1 MNVIIADSIAAMN
14 GKRKGEIKM
23 AFCRYCGKQLKNG
36 EKCNCEQSKK
46 REIEFAKEQEQ
57 LRKQYY
63 MQKQKEQNQKINNQG
78 GVPGQQP
85 IRGNYPGGVSGQQP
99 INGNY
104 PGGVPGQQ
112 PINGNH
118 LGGVSGQQP
127 IRGNYPGGVSGQQP
141 INGNY
146 PGEVPGQQPIR
157 GNYPG
162 GASGQQP
169 IRGNYPGGYPG
180 QQPINGNYPGG
191 APGQQPINGDYPGQ
205 QPINGGYSG
214 WNQVPQPNGNQGN
227 ISQMASGIGK
237 RILSTAVDI
246 FRSPLNAVKNL
257 GNSNS
262 IAESLIISGISMFV
276 LLIELLIACAI
287 IGANLE
293 DQIFGSVFQDMLNS
307 VMKYAI
313 LILIGMFL
321 WGLLVAGVMFVVSK
335 YLFHENIT
343 FIQTYAVIAVKT
355 LAGVILFTAYVIFFI
370 AMMYVAKIFNSD
382 IGAIIMLIV
391 MLLVIPIVMFTN
403 FIFLYG
409 YFEVLER
416 EPSVKLYEILVMHIV
431 LFIISLIVGKILG
444 YFIQQAISDSLSGI
458 GGWLLSGLFS

>member
-1 MNVIIADSIAAMN
+1 MNVIVADSIAGMN

-63 MQKQKEQNQKINNQG
+63 MQKQKEQNRKINNQ
-78 GVPGQQP
+78 
-85 IRGNYPGGVSGQQP
+85 
-99 INGNY
+99 
-104 PGGVPGQQ
+104 GGVPGQQ

-146 PGEVPGQQPIR
+146 PGEVPGQQQIN
-157 GNYPG
+157 GN
-162 GASGQQP
+162 
-169 IRGNYPGGYPG
+169 YPG
-180 QQPINGNYPGG
+180 QQPINGC
-191 APGQQPINGDYPGQ
+191 
-205 QPINGGYSG
+205 YSG

-237 RILSTAVDI
+237 RILSTAVDT

-355 LAGVILFTAYVIFFI
+355 LAGVILFTAYIIFFI
-370 AMMYVAKIFNSD
+370 AMMYVVKIFNSD

-431 LFIISLIVGKILG
+431 LFIVSLIVGRILG
-444 YFIQQAISDSLSGI
+444 YFIQQAISDSISGI

>member
-1 MNVIIADSIAAMN
+1 MAAMN

-63 MQKQKEQNQKINNQG
+63 MQKQKEQNQKINNHG
-78 GVPGQQP
+78 GIPGQQP
-85 IRGNYPGGVSGQQP
+85 NGNYTGGAPGQQS

-104 PGGVPGQQ
+104 PGGIPGQQ
-112 PINGNH
+112 P
-118 LGGVSGQQP
+118 
-127 IRGNYPGGVSGQQP
+127 
-141 INGNY
+141 NGNY
-146 PGEVPGQQPIR
+146 T
-157 GNYPG
+157 
-162 GASGQQP
+162 
-169 IRGNYPGGYPG
+169 
-180 QQPINGNYPGG
+180 GG
-191 APGQQPINGDYPGQ
+191 APGQQPINGC
-205 QPINGGYSG
+205 YSG

-227 ISQMASGIGK
+227 ISQMVSGIGK
-237 RILSTAVDI
+237 RILSTAVDT

-293 DQIFGSVFQDMLNS
+293 DQIFGSVFQNMLNS

-370 AMMYVAKIFNSD
+370 AMMYVVKIFNSD

-431 LFIISLIVGKILG
+431 LFIVSLIVGRILG
-444 YFIQQAISDSLSGI
+444 YFIQQAISDSISGI

>member
-1 MNVIIADSIAAMN
+1 MAAMN

-85 IRGNYPGGVSGQQP
+85 I
-99 INGNY
+99 NGC
-104 PGGVPGQQ
+104 
-112 PINGNH
+112 
-118 LGGVSGQQP
+118 
-127 IRGNYPGGVSGQQP
+127 
-141 INGNY
+141 
-146 PGEVPGQQPIR
+146 
-157 GNYPG
+157 
-162 GASGQQP
+162 
-169 IRGNYPGGYPG
+169 
-180 QQPINGNYPGG
+180 
-191 APGQQPINGDYPGQ
+191 
-205 QPINGGYSG
+205 YSG

-370 AMMYVAKIFNSD
+370 AMMYVVKIFNSD

-391 MLLVIPIVMFTN
+391 TLLVIPIFMFTN

-409 YFEVLER
+409 YYEILER
-416 EPSVKLYEILVMHIV
+416 EPSVKLYEILVMHIA
-431 LFIISLIVGKILG
+431 LFIVSLIVGKILG
-444 YFIQQAISDSLSGI
+444 YFIQQAISDSISGI
-458 GGWLLSGLFS
+458 GGWLLRGLFS

>member
-1 MNVIIADSIAAMN
+1 MNVIVADSIAGMN

-63 MQKQKEQNQKINNQG
+63 MQKQKEQNRKINNQ
-78 GVPGQQP
+78 
-85 IRGNYPGGVSGQQP
+85 
-99 INGNY
+99 
-104 PGGVPGQQ
+104 GGVPGQQ

-127 IRGNYPGGVSGQQP
+127 IRGNYPGGVSGQQQ

-162 GASGQQP
+162 GAPGQQP
-169 IRGNYPGGYPG
+169 NGNYPGGYPG
-180 QQPINGNYPGG
+180 QQ
-191 APGQQPINGDYPGQ
+191 QINGDYPGQ
-205 QPINGGYSG
+205 QPINGCYSG

-370 AMMYVAKIFNSD
+370 AMMYVVKIFNSD

-431 LFIISLIVGKILG
+431 LFIVSLIVGRILG
-444 YFIQQAISDSLSGI
+444 YFIQQAISDSISGI

>member
-1 MNVIIADSIAAMN
+1 MAGMN
-14 GKRKGEIKM
+14 GKQKGEIKM

-63 MQKQKEQNQKINNQG
+63 MQKQKEQNQKINN
-78 GVPGQQP
+78 
-85 IRGNYPGGVSGQQP
+85 
-99 INGNY
+99 

-118 LGGVSGQQP
+118 LGGVPGQQPIRGNYPGGVSGQQP

-141 INGNY
+141 INRNY
-146 PGEVPGQQPIR
+146 PGEVPGQQPNGNYPGGAPGQQPIR

-162 GASGQQP
+162 GAPGQQQINGDYP
-169 IRGNYPGGYPG
+169 GGYPGQQQINGDYPGGYPG
-180 QQPINGNYPGG
+180 QQPINGC
-191 APGQQPINGDYPGQ
+191 
-205 QPINGGYSG
+205 YSG

-355 LAGVILFTAYVIFFI
+355 LAGVILFTAYIIFFI

-431 LFIISLIVGKILG
+431 FFIVSLIVGKILG
-444 YFIQQAISDSLSGI
+444 YFIQQAISDSISGI

>member
-1 MNVIIADSIAAMN
+1 MAAMN

-63 MQKQKEQNQKINNQG
+63 MQKQKEQNRKINNQ
-78 GVPGQQP
+78 
-85 IRGNYPGGVSGQQP
+85 
-99 INGNY
+99 
-104 PGGVPGQQ
+104 GGVPGQQ

-127 IRGNYPGGVSGQQP
+127 IRGNYPGGVSGQQQ

-162 GASGQQP
+162 GAPGQQP
-169 IRGNYPGGYPG
+169 NGNYPGGYPG
-180 QQPINGNYPGG
+180 QQ
-191 APGQQPINGDYPGQ
+191 QINGDYPGQ
-205 QPINGGYSG
+205 QPINGCYSG

-355 LAGVILFTAYVIFFI
+355 LAGVILFTAYIIFFI

-431 LFIISLIVGKILG
+431 LFIVSLIVGKILG
-444 YFIQQAISDSLSGI
+444 YFIQQAISDSISGI

>member
-1 MNVIIADSIAAMN
+1 MAAMN

-85 IRGNYPGGVSGQQP
+85 INGNHLGGVSGQKTIRGNYPGGVSGQQP

-104 PGGVPGQQ
+104 PGGAPGQQ
-112 PINGNH
+112 PN
-118 LGGVSGQQP
+118 
-127 IRGNYPGGVSGQQP
+127 
-141 INGNY
+141 
-146 PGEVPGQQPIR
+146 
-157 GNYPG
+157 
-162 GASGQQP
+162 
-169 IRGNYPGGYPG
+169 GNYPGGYPG
-180 QQPINGNYPGG
+180 QQPINGC
-191 APGQQPINGDYPGQ
+191 
-205 QPINGGYSG
+205 YSG

-237 RILSTAVDI
+237 RILSTAVDT

-370 AMMYVAKIFNSD
+370 AMMYVVKIFNSD

-431 LFIISLIVGKILG
+431 LFIVSLIVGRILG

>member
-1 MNVIIADSIAAMN
+1 MAAMN

-85 IRGNYPGGVSGQQP
+85 INGNHLGGVPGQQPIRGNYQGGVSGQQP

-104 PGGVPGQQ
+104 
-112 PINGNH
+112 
-118 LGGVSGQQP
+118 L
-127 IRGNYPGGVSGQQP
+127 
-141 INGNY
+141 
-146 PGEVPGQQPIR
+146 GEVPGQQPIR

-162 GASGQQP
+162 GAPGQQP
-169 IRGNYPGGYPG
+169 IRGNYPGGAPGQQPNGNYPG
-180 QQPINGNYPGG
+180 QQPINGC
-191 APGQQPINGDYPGQ
+191 
-205 QPINGGYSG
+205 YSG

-237 RILSTAVDI
+237 RILSTAVDT

-370 AMMYVAKIFNSD
+370 AMMYVVKIFNSD

-431 LFIISLIVGKILG
+431 LFIVSLIVGRILG
-444 YFIQQAISDSLSGI
+444 YFIQQAISDSISGI

>member
-1 MNVIIADSIAAMN
+1 MAGMN

-63 MQKQKEQNQKINNQG
+63 MQKQKEQNQKINN
-78 GVPGQQP
+78 
-85 IRGNYPGGVSGQQP
+85 PGGVT
-99 INGNY
+99 
-104 PGGVPGQQ
+104 GQQ

-169 IRGNYPGGYPG
+169 IRGNYPG
-180 QQPINGNYPGG
+180 
-191 APGQQPINGDYPGQ
+191 QQPINGDYPGGYLGQ

-355 LAGVILFTAYVIFFI
+355 LAGVILFTAYIIFFI
-370 AMMYVAKIFNSD
+370 AMMYVVKIFNSD

-416 EPSVKLYEILVMHIV
+416 EPSVKLYEILVMHIA
-431 LFIISLIVGKILG
+431 LFIVSLIVGKILG
-444 YFIQQAISDSLSGI
+444 YFIQQAISDSISGI
-458 GGWLLSGLFS
+458 GGWLLRGLFS

>member
-1 MNVIIADSIAAMN
+1 MAAMN

-63 MQKQKEQNQKINNQG
+63 MQKQKEQNRKINNQ
-78 GVPGQQP
+78 
-85 IRGNYPGGVSGQQP
+85 
-99 INGNY
+99 
-104 PGGVPGQQ
+104 GGVPGQQ

-146 PGEVPGQQPIR
+146 PGEVPGQQQIN

-162 GASGQQP
+162 EVPGQQP
-169 IRGNYPGGYPG
+169 IR
-180 QQPINGNYPGG
+180 GNYPGG
-191 APGQQPINGDYPGQ
+191 APGQQPIRGNYPGGAPGQQQNGNYPGGYPGQQQINGDYPGQ
-205 QPINGGYSG
+205 QPINGCYSG

-237 RILSTAVDI
+237 RILSTAVDT

-355 LAGVILFTAYVIFFI
+355 LAGVILFTAYIIFFI
-370 AMMYVAKIFNSD
+370 AMMYVVKIFNSD

-431 LFIISLIVGKILG
+431 LFIVSLIVGRILG
-444 YFIQQAISDSLSGI
+444 YFIQQAISDSISGI

>member
-1 MNVIIADSIAAMN
+1 MNVIIADRMAAMN

-85 IRGNYPGGVSGQQP
+85 IRGNYPGGVS
-99 INGNY
+99 
-104 PGGVPGQQ
+104 
-112 PINGNH
+112 
-118 LGGVSGQQP
+118 
-127 IRGNYPGGVSGQQP
+127 
-141 INGNY
+141 
-146 PGEVPGQQPIR
+146 
-157 GNYPG
+157 
-162 GASGQQP
+162 
-169 IRGNYPGGYPG
+169 G

-355 LAGVILFTAYVIFFI
+355 LAGVILFTAYIIFFI

-431 LFIISLIVGKILG
+431 LFIVSLIVGKILG

>member
-1 MNVIIADSIAAMN
+1 MAAMN

-85 IRGNYPGGVSGQQP
+85 IRGNYPG
-99 INGNY
+99 
-104 PGGVPGQQ
+104 
-112 PINGNH
+112 
-118 LGGVSGQQP
+118 
-127 IRGNYPGGVSGQQP
+127 
-141 INGNY
+141 
-146 PGEVPGQQPIR
+146 
-157 GNYPG
+157 
-162 GASGQQP
+162 
-169 IRGNYPGGYPG
+169 

-191 APGQQPINGDYPGQ
+191 APGQQPINGDYPGGYPGQ

-444 YFIQQAISDSLSGI
+444 YFIQQAISDSISGI

>member
-1 MNVIIADSIAAMN
+1 MNVIIADRMAAMN

-85 IRGNYPGGVSGQQP
+85 I
-99 INGNY
+99 
-104 PGGVPGQQ
+104 
-112 PINGNH
+112 NGNH
-118 LGGVSGQQP
+118 LGGVSGQQQSN
-127 IRGNYPGGVSGQQP
+127 GNYPGGV
-141 INGNY
+141 
-146 PGEVPGQQPIR
+146 
-157 GNYPG
+157 
-162 GASGQQP
+162 SGQQP

-180 QQPINGNYPGG
+180 QQPINGNYPGEVPGQQPNGNYPGG
-191 APGQQPINGDYPGQ
+191 APGQQPIRGNYPGGAPGQQPNGNYPGGYPGQ

-237 RILSTAVDI
+237 RILSTAVDT

-370 AMMYVAKIFNSD
+370 AMMYVVKIFNSD

-444 YFIQQAISDSLSGI
+444 YFIQQAISDSISGI

>member
-1 MNVIIADSIAAMN
+1 MAAMN

-85 IRGNYPGGVSGQQP
+85 I
-99 INGNY
+99 
-104 PGGVPGQQ
+104 
-112 PINGNH
+112 NGNH

-162 GASGQQP
+162 GAPGQQP
-169 IRGNYPGGYPG
+169 IRGNYPGGAPG
-180 QQPINGNYPGG
+180 QQPNGNYPG
-191 APGQQPINGDYPGQ
+191 QQQINGDYPGQ
-205 QPINGGYSG
+205 QPINGCYSG

-227 ISQMASGIGK
+227 ISKMASGIGK

-355 LAGVILFTAYVIFFI
+355 LAGVILFTAYIIFFI

-431 LFIISLIVGKILG
+431 LFIVSLIVGKILG

>member
-1 MNVIIADSIAAMN
+1 MAAMN

-85 IRGNYPGGVSGQQP
+85 INGNHLGGVPGQQPIRGNYQGGVSGQQP

-104 PGGVPGQQ
+104 LGEVPE
-112 PINGNH
+112 
-118 LGGVSGQQP
+118 QQP
-127 IRGNYPGGVSGQQP
+127 IRGNYPGGA
-141 INGNY
+141 
-146 PGEVPGQQPIR
+146 PGQQPIR

-162 GASGQQP
+162 GAPGQQP
-169 IRGNYPGGYPG
+169 NGNYPGGY
-180 QQPINGNYPGG
+180 
-191 APGQQPINGDYPGQ
+191 PGQQPINGDYPGQ
-205 QPINGGYSG
+205 QPINGCYSG

-237 RILSTAVDI
+237 RILSTAVDT

-370 AMMYVAKIFNSD
+370 AMMYVVKIFNSD

-431 LFIISLIVGKILG
+431 LFIVSLIVGRILG
-444 YFIQQAISDSLSGI
+444 YFIQQAISDSISGI

>member
-1 MNVIIADSIAAMN
+1 MAAMN

-63 MQKQKEQNQKINNQG
+63 MQKQKEQNRKINNQ
-78 GVPGQQP
+78 
-85 IRGNYPGGVSGQQP
+85 
-99 INGNY
+99 
-104 PGGVPGQQ
+104 GGVPGQQ

-162 GASGQQP
+162 GAPGQQP
-169 IRGNYPGGYPG
+169 INGNYPGEVPGQQPNGNYPGGVSG

-191 APGQQPINGDYPGQ
+191 APGQQPINGNYPGGYPGQ

-237 RILSTAVDI
+237 RILSTAVDT

-370 AMMYVAKIFNSD
+370 AMMYVVKIFNSD

-444 YFIQQAISDSLSGI
+444 YFIQQAISDSISGI

>member
-1 MNVIIADSIAAMN
+1 MAAMN

-78 GVPGQQP
+78 GV
-85 IRGNYPGGVSGQQP
+85 
-99 INGNY
+99 
-104 PGGVPGQQ
+104 
-112 PINGNH
+112 
-118 LGGVSGQQP
+118 SGQQP
-127 IRGNYPGGVSGQQP
+127 IRGNNQGEVPGQQP
-141 INGNY
+141 IRGNY

-162 GASGQQP
+162 GAPGQQP
-169 IRGNYPGGYPG
+169 IRGNYPGGAPG
-180 QQPINGNYPGG
+180 QQPNGNYPGG
-191 APGQQPINGDYPGQ
+191 YPGQQQINGDYPGQ
-205 QPINGGYSG
+205 QPINGCYSG

-355 LAGVILFTAYVIFFI
+355 LAGVILFTAYIIFFI

-431 LFIISLIVGKILG
+431 LFIVSLIVGKILG
-444 YFIQQAISDSLSGI
+444 YFIQQAISDSISGI

>member
-1 MNVIIADSIAAMN
+1 MAAMN

-85 IRGNYPGGVSGQQP
+85 I
-99 INGNY
+99 
-104 PGGVPGQQ
+104 
-112 PINGNH
+112 NGNH

-141 INGNY
+141 IS
-146 PGEVPGQQPIR
+146 

-162 GASGQQP
+162 GAPGQQP
-169 IRGNYPGGYPG
+169 NGNYPGGYPG
-180 QQPINGNYPGG
+180 QQPINGC
-191 APGQQPINGDYPGQ
+191 
-205 QPINGGYSG
+205 YSG

-237 RILSTAVDI
+237 RILSTAVDT

-370 AMMYVAKIFNSD
+370 AMMYVVKIFNSD

-431 LFIISLIVGKILG
+431 LFIVSLIVGRILG

>member
-1 MNVIIADSIAAMN
+1 MNVIVADSIAGMN

-85 IRGNYPGGVSGQQP
+85 INGNHLGGELGQQP
-99 INGNY
+99 IRGNY
-104 PGGVPGQQ
+104 Q
-112 PINGNH
+112 
-118 LGGVSGQQP
+118 GGVSGQQP
-127 IRGNYPGGVSGQQP
+127 IRGNYPG
-141 INGNY
+141 
-146 PGEVPGQQPIR
+146 EVPGQQPINR
-157 GNYPG
+157 NHPG
-162 GASGQQP
+162 GV
-169 IRGNYPGGYPG
+169 
-180 QQPINGNYPGG
+180 
-191 APGQQPINGDYPGQ
+191 PGQ

-214 WNQVPQPNGNQGN
+214 WNQLPQPNGNQGN

-355 LAGVILFTAYVIFFI
+355 LAGVILFTAYVIFFL
-370 AMMYVAKIFNSD
+370 AMMYVVKIFNSD

-444 YFIQQAISDSLSGI
+444 YFIQQAISDSISGI

>member
-1 MNVIIADSIAAMN
+1 MAAMN

-63 MQKQKEQNQKINNQG
+63 MQKQKEQNRKINNQG

-85 IRGNYPGGVSGQQP
+85 IRGNYPGQQP

-104 PGGVPGQQ
+104 QGGVPGQQ

-162 GASGQQP
+162 
-169 IRGNYPGGYPG
+169 

-191 APGQQPINGDYPGQ
+191 APGQQPINGDYPGGYPGQ

>member
-1 MNVIIADSIAAMN
+1 MAAMN

-63 MQKQKEQNQKINNQG
+63 MQKQKEQNRKINNQ
-78 GVPGQQP
+78 
-85 IRGNYPGGVSGQQP
+85 
-99 INGNY
+99 
-104 PGGVPGQQ
+104 GGVPGQQ

-162 GASGQQP
+162 GAPGQQP
-169 IRGNYPGGYPG
+169 NGNYPGGYPG
-180 QQPINGNYPGG
+180 QQ
-191 APGQQPINGDYPGQ
+191 QINGDYPGQ
-205 QPINGGYSG
+205 QPINGCYSG

-237 RILSTAVDI
+237 RILSTAVDT

-370 AMMYVAKIFNSD
+370 AMMYVVKIFNSD

-431 LFIISLIVGKILG
+431 LFIVSLIVGRILG

>member
-1 MNVIIADSIAAMN
+1 MAAMN

-78 GVPGQQP
+78 GVSGQQPIRGNNQGGVSGQQPIRGNYPGEVPGQQP
-85 IRGNYPGGVSGQQP
+85 IRGNYP
-99 INGNY
+99 
-104 PGGVPGQQ
+104 
-112 PINGNH
+112 
-118 LGGVSGQQP
+118 GGVSGQQP
-127 IRGNYPGGVSGQQP
+127 IRGNYPGGVSGQQS
-141 INGNY
+141 
-146 PGEVPGQQPIR
+146 IR
-157 GNYPG
+157 
-162 GASGQQP
+162 
-169 IRGNYPGGYPG
+169 
-180 QQPINGNYPGG
+180 GNYPGG

-205 QPINGGYSG
+205 QPINGGYSS

-355 LAGVILFTAYVIFFI
+355 LAGVILFTAYIIFFI

-431 LFIISLIVGKILG
+431 LFIVSLIVGKILG
-444 YFIQQAISDSLSGI
+444 YFIQQAISDSISGI

>member
-1 MNVIIADSIAAMN
+1 MAAMN

-78 GVPGQQP
+78 GVSGQQP
-85 IRGNYPGGVSGQQP
+85 IRGNNQ
-99 INGNY
+99 
-104 PGGVPGQQ
+104 
-112 PINGNH
+112 
-118 LGGVSGQQP
+118 GGVSGQQP
-127 IRGNYPGGVSGQQP
+127 IRGNYPGEVPGQQP
-141 INGNY
+141 IRGNY

-162 GASGQQP
+162 GAPGQQP
-169 IRGNYPGGYPG
+169 IRGNYPGGAPG
-180 QQPINGNYPGG
+180 QQPNGNYPGG
-191 APGQQPINGDYPGQ
+191 YPGQQQINGDYPGQ
-205 QPINGGYSG
+205 QPINGCYSG

-355 LAGVILFTAYVIFFI
+355 LAGVILFTAYIIFFI

-431 LFIISLIVGKILG
+431 LFIVSLIVGKILG
-444 YFIQQAISDSLSGI
+444 YFIQQAISDSISGI

>member
-1 MNVIIADSIAAMN
+1 MAAMN

-46 REIEFAKEQEQ
+46 REIEFVKEQEQ

-63 MQKQKEQNQKINNQG
+63 MQKQKEQNRKINNQ
-78 GVPGQQP
+78 
-85 IRGNYPGGVSGQQP
+85 
-99 INGNY
+99 
-104 PGGVPGQQ
+104 GGVPGQQ

-162 GASGQQP
+162 GVSGQQPINGNYPGEVPGQQPIRGNYPGGASGQQP
-169 IRGNYPGGYPG
+169 IRGNYPG
-180 QQPINGNYPGG
+180 QQPINGC
-191 APGQQPINGDYPGQ
+191 
-205 QPINGGYSG
+205 YSG

-237 RILSTAVDI
+237 RILSTAVDT

-370 AMMYVAKIFNSD
+370 AMMYVVKIFNSD

-444 YFIQQAISDSLSGI
+444 YFIQQAISDSISGI

>member
-1 MNVIIADSIAAMN
+1 VNVIIADSMAAMN

-85 IRGNYPGGVSGQQP
+85 I
-99 INGNY
+99 
-104 PGGVPGQQ
+104 
-112 PINGNH
+112 NGNH

-162 GASGQQP
+162 GAPGQQP
-169 IRGNYPGGYPG
+169 IRGNYPGGAPG
-180 QQPINGNYPGG
+180 QQPNGNYPGG
-191 APGQQPINGDYPGQ
+191 YPGQQQINGDYPGQ
-205 QPINGGYSG
+205 QPINGCYSG

-237 RILSTAVDI
+237 RILSTAVDT

-370 AMMYVAKIFNSD
+370 AMMYVVKIFNSD

-431 LFIISLIVGKILG
+431 LFIVSLIVGRILG

>member
-1 MNVIIADSIAAMN
+1 MAGMN

-63 MQKQKEQNQKINNQG
+63 MQKQKEQNQKINNPGGAPGQQPISGNHLG

-104 PGGVPGQQ
+104 PG
-112 PINGNH
+112 
-118 LGGVSGQQP
+118 
-127 IRGNYPGGVSGQQP
+127 
-141 INGNY
+141 
-146 PGEVPGQQPIR
+146 EAPGQQPIR

-162 GASGQQP
+162 GA
-169 IRGNYPGGYPG
+169 PG
-180 QQPINGNYPGG
+180 QQPNGNYPGG
-191 APGQQPINGDYPGQ
+191 YPGQ

-237 RILSTAVDI
+237 RILSTAVDT

-370 AMMYVAKIFNSD
+370 AMMYVVKIFNSD

-444 YFIQQAISDSLSGI
+444 YFIQQAISDSISGI
-458 GGWLLSGLFS
+458 GGWLLRGLFS

>member
-1 MNVIIADSIAAMN
+1 MAAMN

-104 PGGVPGQQ
+104 PG
-112 PINGNH
+112 
-118 LGGVSGQQP
+118 
-127 IRGNYPGGVSGQQP
+127 
-141 INGNY
+141 
-146 PGEVPGQQPIR
+146 EVPGQQPIR
-157 GNYPG
+157 GN
-162 GASGQQP
+162 
-169 IRGNYPGGYPG
+169 YPG

-191 APGQQPINGDYPGQ
+191 APGQQPINGDYPGGYPGQ

-444 YFIQQAISDSLSGI
+444 YFIQQAISDSISGI

>member
-1 MNVIIADSIAAMN
+1 M
-14 GKRKGEIKM
+14 
-23 AFCRYCGKQLKNG
+23 
-36 EKCNCEQSKK
+36 
-46 REIEFAKEQEQ
+46 
-57 LRKQYY
+57 
-63 MQKQKEQNQKINNQG
+63 
-78 GVPGQQP
+78 
-85 IRGNYPGGVSGQQP
+85 
-99 INGNY
+99 
-104 PGGVPGQQ
+104 
-112 PINGNH
+112 
-118 LGGVSGQQP
+118 
-127 IRGNYPGGVSGQQP
+127 
-141 INGNY
+141 
-146 PGEVPGQQPIR
+146 
-157 GNYPG
+157 
-162 GASGQQP
+162 
-169 IRGNYPGGYPG
+169 
-180 QQPINGNYPGG
+180 
-191 APGQQPINGDYPGQ
+191 
-205 QPINGGYSG
+205 
-214 WNQVPQPNGNQGN
+214 PQPNGNQGN

-355 LAGVILFTAYVIFFI
+355 LAGVILFTAYIIFFI

-391 MLLVIPIVMFTN
+391 MLIVIPIVMFTN

-431 LFIISLIVGKILG
+431 LFIVSLIVGKILG
-444 YFIQQAISDSLSGI
+444 YFIQQAISDSISGI

>member
-1 MNVIIADSIAAMN
+1 MAAMN

-78 GVPGQQP
+78 GVP
-85 IRGNYPGGVSGQQP
+85 
-99 INGNY
+99 
-104 PGGVPGQQ
+104 
-112 PINGNH
+112 
-118 LGGVSGQQP
+118 GQQP

>member
-1 MNVIIADSIAAMN
+1 MAAMN

-85 IRGNYPGGVSGQQP
+85 I
-99 INGNY
+99 
-104 PGGVPGQQ
+104 
-112 PINGNH
+112 NGNH

-146 PGEVPGQQPIR
+146 PGGAPGQQP
-157 GNYPG
+157 N
-162 GASGQQP
+162 
-169 IRGNYPGGYPG
+169 GNYPGGYPG
-180 QQPINGNYPGG
+180 QQPINGC
-191 APGQQPINGDYPGQ
+191 
-205 QPINGGYSG
+205 YSG

-237 RILSTAVDI
+237 RILSTAVDT

-370 AMMYVAKIFNSD
+370 AMMYVVKIFNSD

-431 LFIISLIVGKILG
+431 LFIVSLIVGRILG

>member
-1 MNVIIADSIAAMN
+1 MNVIVADSIAGMN

-63 MQKQKEQNQKINNQG
+63 MQKQKEQNRKINNQ
-78 GVPGQQP
+78 
-85 IRGNYPGGVSGQQP
+85 
-99 INGNY
+99 
-104 PGGVPGQQ
+104 GGVPGQQ

-162 GASGQQP
+162 GAPGQQP
-169 IRGNYPGGYPG
+169 IRGNYPGGAPG
-180 QQPINGNYPGG
+180 QQPNGNYPG
-191 APGQQPINGDYPGQ
+191 QQQINGDYPGQ
-205 QPINGGYSG
+205 QPINGCYSG

-431 LFIISLIVGKILG
+431 LFIVSLIVGRILG
-444 YFIQQAISDSLSGI
+444 YFIQQAISDSISGI

>member
-1 MNVIIADSIAAMN
+1 MAAMN

-85 IRGNYPGGVSGQQP
+85 IRGNYPG
-99 INGNY
+99 
-104 PGGVPGQQ
+104 
-112 PINGNH
+112 
-118 LGGVSGQQP
+118 
-127 IRGNYPGGVSGQQP
+127 
-141 INGNY
+141 
-146 PGEVPGQQPIR
+146 EVPGQQSIR
-157 GNYPG
+157 GN
-162 GASGQQP
+162 
-169 IRGNYPGGYPG
+169 YPG
-180 QQPINGNYPGG
+180 QQPINGNYQGG
-191 APGQQPINGDYPGQ
+191 APGQQPINGDYPGGYPGQ

-355 LAGVILFTAYVIFFI
+355 LAGVILFTAYIIFFI

-431 LFIISLIVGKILG
+431 LFIVSLIVGKILG
-444 YFIQQAISDSLSGI
+444 YFIQQAISDSISGI

>member
-1 MNVIIADSIAAMN
+1 MAAMN

-85 IRGNYPGGVSGQQP
+85 IRGNYPGGAPGQQP

-127 IRGNYPGGVSGQQP
+127 IRGNYPGEVPGQQP

-355 LAGVILFTAYVIFFI
+355 LAGVILFTAYIIFFI

-431 LFIISLIVGKILG
+431 LFIVSLIVGKILG

>member
-1 MNVIIADSIAAMN
+1 MAAMN

-63 MQKQKEQNQKINNQG
+63 MQKQKEQNRKINNQG
-78 GVPGQQP
+78 GVPGQQ
-85 IRGNYPGGVSGQQP
+85 Q
-99 INGNY
+99 
-104 PGGVPGQQ
+104 
-112 PINGNH
+112 INGNH

-162 GASGQQP
+162 GAPGQQP
-169 IRGNYPGGYPG
+169 IRGNYPGGAPG
-180 QQPINGNYPGG
+180 QQPNGNYPGG
-191 APGQQPINGDYPGQ
+191 YPGQQQINGDYPGQ
-205 QPINGGYSG
+205 QPINGCYSG

-237 RILSTAVDI
+237 RILSTAVDT

-370 AMMYVAKIFNSD
+370 AMMYVVKIFNSD

-431 LFIISLIVGKILG
+431 LFIVSLIVGKILG

>member
-1 MNVIIADSIAAMN
+1 MNVIVADSIAGMN

-63 MQKQKEQNQKINNQG
+63 MQKQKEQNRKINNQ
-78 GVPGQQP
+78 
-85 IRGNYPGGVSGQQP
+85 
-99 INGNY
+99 
-104 PGGVPGQQ
+104 GGVPGQQ

-146 PGEVPGQQPIR
+146 PGEVPGQQPIN

-162 GASGQQP
+162 EVPGQQP
-169 IRGNYPGGYPG
+169 IR
-180 QQPINGNYPGG
+180 GNYPGG
-191 APGQQPINGDYPGQ
+191 APGQQPIRGNYPGGAPGQQPNGNYPGGYPGQQQINGDYPGQ
-205 QPINGGYSG
+205 QPINGCYSG

-237 RILSTAVDI
+237 RILSTAVDT

-355 LAGVILFTAYVIFFI
+355 LAGVILFTAYIIFFI
-370 AMMYVAKIFNSD
+370 AMMYVVKIFNSD

-431 LFIISLIVGKILG
+431 LFIVSLIVGRILG
-444 YFIQQAISDSLSGI
+444 YFIQQAISDSISGI

>member
-1 MNVIIADSIAAMN
+1 MAAMN

-63 MQKQKEQNQKINNQG
+63 MQKQKEQNRKINNQG
-78 GVPGQQP
+78 GVPGQQ
-85 IRGNYPGGVSGQQP
+85 Q
-99 INGNY
+99 
-104 PGGVPGQQ
+104 
-112 PINGNH
+112 INGNH

-141 INGNY
+141 NGNY

-162 GASGQQP
+162 GAPGQQP
-169 IRGNYPGGYPG
+169 IRGNYPGGAPG
-180 QQPINGNYPGG
+180 QQPNGNYPGG
-191 APGQQPINGDYPGQ
+191 YPGQQQINGDYPGQ
-205 QPINGGYSG
+205 QPINGCYSG

-237 RILSTAVDI
+237 RILSTAVDT

-370 AMMYVAKIFNSD
+370 AMMYVVKIFNSD

-431 LFIISLIVGKILG
+431 LFIVSLIVGKILG

>member
-1 MNVIIADSIAAMN
+1 MAAMN

-78 GVPGQQP
+78 GVSGQQP
-85 IRGNYPGGVSGQQP
+85 IRGNNQ
-99 INGNY
+99 
-104 PGGVPGQQ
+104 
-112 PINGNH
+112 
-118 LGGVSGQQP
+118 GGVSGQQP
-127 IRGNYPGGVSGQQP
+127 IRGNYPGGVSGQQS
-141 INGNY
+141 
-146 PGEVPGQQPIR
+146 IR
-157 GNYPG
+157 
-162 GASGQQP
+162 
-169 IRGNYPGGYPG
+169 
-180 QQPINGNYPGG
+180 GNYPGG
-191 APGQQPINGDYPGQ
+191 APGQQPINGDYPGGYPGQ
-205 QPINGGYSG
+205 QPINGGYSS

-335 YLFHENIT
+335 YLFHENIFHT
-343 FIQTYAVIAVKT
+343 D
-355 LAGVILFTAYVIFFI
+355 LCG
-370 AMMYVAKIFNSD
+370 NSSKD
-382 IGAIIMLIV
+382 IGWSNTFYSIC
-391 MLLVIPIVMFTN
+391 N
-403 FIFLYG
+403 IFYSND
-409 YFEVLER
+409 VCR
-416 EPSVKLYEILVMHIV
+416 KDI
-431 LFIISLIVGKILG
+431 
-444 YFIQQAISDSLSGI
+444 
-458 GGWLLSGLFS
+458 

>member
-1 MNVIIADSIAAMN
+1 MAAMN

-85 IRGNYPGGVSGQQP
+85 IRGNYPG
-99 INGNY
+99 
-104 PGGVPGQQ
+104 
-112 PINGNH
+112 
-118 LGGVSGQQP
+118 
-127 IRGNYPGGVSGQQP
+127 
-141 INGNY
+141 
-146 PGEVPGQQPIR
+146 
-157 GNYPG
+157 
-162 GASGQQP
+162 
-169 IRGNYPGGYPG
+169 

-191 APGQQPINGDYPGQ
+191 APGQQPINGDYPGGYPGQ

-431 LFIISLIVGKILG
+431 LFIVSLIVGKILG
-444 YFIQQAISDSLSGI
+444 YFIQQAISDSISGI

>member
-1 MNVIIADSIAAMN
+1 MAAMN

-63 MQKQKEQNQKINNQG
+63 MQKQKEQNRKINNQG

-85 IRGNYPGGVSGQQP
+85 IRGNYPGQQP

-162 GASGQQP
+162 
-169 IRGNYPGGYPG
+169 

-191 APGQQPINGDYPGQ
+191 APGQQPINGNYPGGVPGQQPINGDYPGGYPGQ